1 MQSFHLKFSLAI
13 YTIWRVN
20 IFMFFCEILIWVQN
34 FHFALWNNLV
44 FIFFNLI
51 IFVNKRV
58 GIRFFHQML
67 LKFEIHWKVFP
78 IKCIVSSFFVRT
90 DHKRYLRIWKC
101 KWTFSRSRLILLFTF
116 WFWLLRLFI
125 RIKIFVLF
133 PISLRFLLF
142 YMYSLII
149 FEKINL
155 YILSLNNICNILDKL
170 TLWNDRLWS
179 SRIKSASLLKLAIL
193 IC

>member
-1 MQSFHLKFSLAI
+1 MQSFYLKFSLAI

-20 IFMFFCEILIWVQN
+20 IFIFFCNILIWAQN

-44 FIFFNLI
+44 FIFIFFNLI
-51 IFVNKRV
+51 RFVNKRV

-90 DHKRYLRIWKC
+90 DHQRYLRIWKC
-101 KWTFSRSRLILLFTF
+101 KWTFSRSRLILLFMI
-116 WFWLLRLFI
+116 WFWLLWLFI

-133 PISLRFLLF
+133 PISFRFLLF
-142 YMYSLII
+142 ICNSLII

-155 YILSLNNICNILDKL
+155 YILFLINICNILDKL

-179 SRIKSASLLKLAIL
+179 SRIKSTSLWK
-193 IC
+193 